1 MEEGPSST
9 QQDEEDEDEDGD
21 GDGDD
26 VPQVQVTIVN
36 EADLEGSSK
45 ILLIL
50 KQLWTLTFYITATK
64 ASYDK
69 IHSIHVY
76 SLSPSPIYVLF
87 FLICSFDPRS

>member
-21 GDGDD
+21 GDN

-45 ILLIL
+45 NLLL
-50 KQLWTLTFYITATK
+50 KQWWILTCYNSCEGFLRQN
-64 ASYDK
+64 SFN
-69 IHSIHVY
+69 
-76 SLSPSPIYVLF
+76 PCVL
-87 FLICSFDPRS
+87 LVTVTNPRIGF